1 MKPFEEPIRQYLRRH
16 DFGKFLP
23 KAVLFDMDGVIYNSM
38 PHHAIAWQESMARF
52 GIHMTRHEAYL
63 YEGMRGV
70 ETIRLQVRKQK
81 GIDISMEEAHRL
93 YEVKSAIFASLGKAK
108 KMEGVED
115 LMRQI
120 KDCGLKI
127 CVVTGSGQ
135 RTLLDHLEQQF
146 PGLLHHEL
154 MVTSFDVTQGKP
166 KPDPYL
172 MGLEKCGVQP
182 WEAIVVENA
191 PLGVRAAVAAR
202 IFTVAVNTGPL
213 DDRILLDEGA
223 DLIYR
228 RMTDFRDQWSTLL
241 GSAMD
246 LYKEDNPTTT

>member
-1 MKPFEEPIRQYLRRH
+1 
-16 DFGKFLP
+16 
-23 KAVLFDMDGVIYNSM
+23 MDGVIYDSM
-38 PHHAIAWQESMARF
+38 PHHAIAWQESMNRF
-52 GIHMTRHEAYL
+52 GIHMTKEEAYQ

-70 ETIRLQVRKQK
+70 ETIRLLVRQQR
-81 GIDISMEEAHRL
+81 GIDISMEESHRL
-93 YEVKSAIFASLGKAK
+93 YEVKSAIFASLGKAE

-120 KDCGLKI
+120 KDNGLKI

-135 RTLLDHLEQQF
+135 RTLLDHLEQEF
-146 PGLLHHEL
+146 PGLLHQEL

-172 MGLEKCGVQP
+172 MGLRKCGVEP

-202 IFTVAVNTGPL
+202 IFTVTVNTGPL
-213 DDRILLDEGA
+213 DNSILLREGA
-223 DLIYR
+223 NLIYN
-228 RMTDFRDQWSTLL
+228 RMTDFRDQWSDLL
-241 GSAMD
+241 HTALNLPSKG
-246 LYKEDNPTTT
+246 